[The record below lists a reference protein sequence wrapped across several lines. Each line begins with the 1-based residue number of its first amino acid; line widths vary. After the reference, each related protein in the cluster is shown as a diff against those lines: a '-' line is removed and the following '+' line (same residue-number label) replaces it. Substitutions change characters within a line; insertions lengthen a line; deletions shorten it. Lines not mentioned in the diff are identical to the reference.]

1 MNFKNVFAMTLAFAA
16 IALAQQA
23 APAQQPASGFETP
36 AQAAPAAETPAAQP
50 AVAQESAPAEASAQA
65 PEAAVPAPAASAAA
79 PAAPVAQAPVA
90 QAPAAPAEA
99 PAVKEE
105 PVPEPVREPTAFDV
119 LHGSAYNTVGNEAA
133 ADNVDGLL
141 GRPDLFFGK
150 KFFYIEPAAER
161 GVVSL
166 GRFFAAM
173 DISGDLGRATAG
185 YASNGFGAEVRLG
198 LGQYAIDGDNGKKS
212 GSIAGDDWGFTV
224 SKVLGKVVAVIST
237 DWETFQDENNV
248 EPKVGKSTEE
258 AYRDLNVNM
267 TVSNAPSGI
276 KHFWSAGV
284 GFVRH
289 ENEQKVGGDVV
300 NDNVDSHIKVSP
312 FFNYGAVAMQNSKAR
327 LLLGLNSSVPVYYYD
342 EQERVDSTSG
352 DTVKTKLT
360 DVGVDLAPNI
370 LGEVLLGNHVML
382 FGEATYRWRVFDYT
396 KGTDESDDEYT
407 AMESVSNQV
416 RATVGFRYQYED
428 WIACEFAFGDS
439 FFTDTKSIFN
449 GEGVF
454 VSFGGFIYF

>member
-1 MNFKNVFAMTLAFAA
+1 MNFKNVFAMTFASAA

-23 APAQQPASGFETP
+23 VSAQQPASGFETAP
-36 AQAAPAAETPAAQP
+36 AQAAAPASTQAQP
-50 AVAQESAPAEASAQA
+50 AEQPAAAQELAPEETSAQA
-65 PEAAVPAPAASAAA
+65 PAPATPAPAPAASVQTA
-79 PAAPVAQAPVA
+79 APVA
-90 QAPAAPAEA
+90 QAPAAPDEA

-248 EPKVGKSTEE
+248 EPKVGKATEE

-267 TVSNAPSGI
+267 TVSNAPSGV

-312 FFNYGAVAMQNSKAR
+312 FFNYGTVAMQNARAR

-370 LGEVLLGNHVML
+370 LGEVLLGSHVML

-396 KGTDESDDEYT
+396 KGTDEADDEFT